1 MTKNQKIA
9 LGCGGAG
16 CLGLIAV
23 AIAGAAVYLL
33 VYRQPAVRR
42 VDRNYNINVNLN
54 DNSSNAND
62 STPNVNAS
70 SNTSSDSNSNSNS
83 NSSSATSASSLSED
97 DKHKLFQAASMTG
110 DGELVRRVLVKI
122 GLMNED
128 FTPGDNYSRFM
139 GEHITWGARNYDF
152 IQTINTPEK
161 ARAYVNAH
169 FPE

>member
-23 AIAGAAVYLL
+23 AIAGAAFYFLL
-33 VYRQPAVRR
+33 YSRPPVRR
-42 VDRNYNINVNLN
+42 VGRDYNVNVNLN
-54 DNSSNAND
+54 DNSYNAND
-62 STPNVNAS
+62 NSTPNVNAS
-70 SNTSSDSNSNSNS
+70 SNTSSNSNSNS
-83 NSSSATSASSLSED
+83 NSSSSSSASSMSDD